1 MYEAAQNS
9 GKEERSG
16 WGMQIRG
23 EKGAGSGW
31 GLRTSARGEGARKG
45 KTGGGRGGGG
55 QSKEVAE
62 IANKQQKPEQ
72 RHFKI

>member
-9 GKEERSG
+9 GKEEWSG

-31 GLRTSARGEGARKG
+31 GLSARGEGARKG
-45 KTGGGRGGGG
+45 KTGGGRGGD
-55 QSKEVAE
+55 KV
-62 IANKQQKPEQ
+62 KRLLK
-72 RHFKI
+72 

>member
-31 GLRTSARGEGARKG
+31 GLSARGEGARKG
-45 KTGGGRGGGG
+45 KTGGGWGGT
-55 QSKEVAE
+55 K
-62 IANKQQKPEQ
+62 
-72 RHFKI
+72 